1 MHTVFDETNPER
13 LTLVDILRWRAQ
25 HEPQRVAY
33 TFLLDGETKQVQMT
47 YADLDHQ
54 ARRIAALLQERFV
67 PGERVLLLYPP
78 GLEYITAIF
87 GCFYAGAVAVPAY
100 PPRLNRSLM
109 RIQTILQDARAT
121 VALTT
126 STILSSLHRRFTDE
140 TLMQDLLWIAT
151 DTMIVG
157 GEQEPRSAVRSV
169 PALRELSPDPE
180 ALALLQYTS
189 GSTGS
194 PKGVMLTHTNLMQN
208 AALIQEGMSLTPD
221 TRSVFWLPPYHDM
234 GLMGGILQALYTG
247 YPTVVMAPT
256 AFVQQPLRWLQA
268 ISSFRATM
276 SGGPNFAYDLC
287 VKKATPD
294 TIRAL
299 DLSSWAVAFNG
310 AEPVRAETLA
320 RFAETFALCGFL
332 PEMFYPCYGMA
343 ETTLFVSGGQASE
356 MPGIRAF
363 DMQALETGHAVEAT
377 GGQELGRPL
386 VSCGYIRQGQDIAIV
401 DPQTCNRLP
410 PGTIG
415 EIWVRSPNVAL
426 GYWGKAQETMETFQ
440 AFLQDNLEGPFL
452 RTGDLGFCLEE
463 ELYVTGRLKDVIII
477 RGRNLYPQDI
487 EQVVEKSHPLLRQG
501 CCAVFGVESGQAR
514 RDSALRLPGDKPQ
527 PLQVPTS
534 EQLVVVQEVG
544 RHYDDVG
551 VHEAIQTIRQA
562 VLSEFDVEVAAIE
575 LLRAGTIFK
584 TSSGKIQ
591 RSACRESFLKGE
603 LNAVYRWKR
612 AEEPHPLFVWQKKRD
627 EAEAEQA
634 QSTVPTVSGFGR
646 QALTPKVQEIVE
658 WLVRHIAQRA
668 QIDPRI
674 VDLHAPFVQ
683 FGLNSLEA
691 VDLSGELEQWLG
703 RSLSPTLIYDY
714 PSIDALACHL
724 AGADLA
730 VGRDRHADGTHPAT
744 RMDAIAIIGL
754 GCRFPGANN
763 PEAFWRMLYD
773 GVDGISLVPATR
785 WNVAQFY
792 APDQATPRKM
802 NTRWGG
808 FLQDIEQFDPAFFRL
823 SPREAEVMDPQQR
836 LLLEVA
842 WEAFEHAGLVPERL
856 AGRECGVFIGMS
868 SSDYYTLHSRDLDYH
883 QAYTGTGN
891 AHSIAANRL
900 SYFFD
905 FHGPSVAIDTA
916 CSSSLFAIHQACQSL
931 RNGECDLALA
941 GGVNVILAPELGVS
955 LSQAHMLSADGRCK
969 TFDADASGYVRSEGC
984 GIVLLKPLADAQRDG
999 DTVLAIIR
1007 GSAVNQDGRSN
1018 GLTAPNGPS
1027 QEAVIRRALQH
1038 ARVSPH
1044 EMSYV
1049 ETHGSSTS
1057 LGDPIEVAALRAVLM
1072 PERSPD
1078 QSCLLGAVKTN
1089 IGHLEA
1095 AAGIA
1100 GLIKTVLCLQKG
1112 VIAPNLHFKRLNPH
1126 ISLAGTTFEIPTEPR
1141 PWPGSPDTPRFAGV
1155 SAFGFGGTNVHVILE
1170 GVPQDE
1176 AVGSVQGSAITKP
1189 VLEET
1194 GTTVGAVPCACPKF
1208 LSERPVHLLTLSGRT
1223 AQALAVLTQRY
1234 QDFLADHPTVS
1245 LADLCFTAQ
1254 TGRTHFT
1261 HRLAVYAEDQ
1271 QQMCERLAARVSG
1284 QPPKEMQV
1292 GAVRPGGQGGSG
1304 LAFLFTGQGSQYIN
1318 MGRQLYET
1326 QPAFRQVLDECD
1338 HLLRS
1343 HLPQDQSEAP
1353 SLLSLLY
1360 PADGAQ
1366 SPINETAYAQPALFA
1381 LSYALAQMWLSWGV
1395 KPDVVMGHS
1404 VGEYVAACVAGLF
1417 SLEDGLKLIAAR
1429 GRLMQSLPEP
1439 GTMAVIFAAPEQV
1452 QSFLAPYAG
1461 QVAIAAINGSGNTV
1475 ISGREETV
1483 QLIVQHLAAEGVR
1496 AHLLAVSHAFHSPL
1510 MDPMLDAFEQVAR
1523 EVPFAPLRLPLV
1535 CNLTGQLVN
1544 AGESLDAHYWRR
1556 QTREAVQFAAGI
1568 QTLSAHG
1575 YELFLE
1581 LGPTPVLSNMGK
1593 RCLPANSATWLSSL
1607 HQDHDDW
1614 PVLMQSIA
1622 CLYAKGYDLNWSGFY
1637 GDSIHHKIALPTYP
1651 FEREYCWFKSAETN
1665 EGDTGGDRVSWTNKA
1680 DVKDFSIALDNPK
1693 EKPPIDF
1700 GLIFFSSNEATA
1712 DGDDYRLVIESA
1724 KYADQHDFSSV
1735 WIPERHFTKEGWLYP
1750 SPAILISALARET
1763 SHIHLR
1769 AGSVVAPLHHP
1780 LRIAE
1785 EWARVDKLSGGRV
1798 EVSFASG
1805 WHPND
1810 FALAPETYADRH
1822 AVMYRTIE
1830 IVRKLWRGETV
1841 PFQGGDG
1848 KLVELKTYPS
1858 PMQHDIPIWLT
1869 AAGNPQT
1876 FANAGKL
1883 GAHLLTHLYNQ
1894 SIDELAEKIRI
1905 YRDAR
1910 AEHGYDPDGG
1920 KVSVMLHTYI
1930 GADRDTVQ
1938 AQIQGPFSEYLKSAS
1953 YLVHAIGH
1961 SRGQQ
1966 VDLSRLSE
1974 QDREDYLVFVMD
1986 RLIREQRVL
1995 FGTPETCAPL
2005 VTQLQAAG
2013 VDEIACQMDFGVE
2026 SDLVLGSLPYLNKLR
2041 GLSNGSVGTD
2051 REQAPSLQAPVRE
2064 TVPYTDRTGRNMPA
2078 TGFRTGASP
2087 VPTTRQNEIKQWL
2100 YQLRWEAVDL
2110 PRSMAW
2116 ASPGHWLVFLDQKG
2130 IGQHLSSQLREQGHT
2145 CTLIEAGRN
2154 FQLLDPHHYRINPSN
2169 PQEIKQ
2175 AVGTALAAVQ
2185 TLPLRGVVHLW
2196 SLDTTPVE
2204 ALNLTTLEADQ
2215 ILGVQSAL
2223 SLIQALIE
2231 QSVQTQIWLITQGAQ
2246 PVEEGDRARSAQGA
2260 HPDLSILPD
2269 PYRDLAISQA
2279 PLWGLGKTCA
2289 MEHPAL
2295 WGGLVD
2301 LDPHAIVSDATNQLM
2316 RVLQGNWREDQ
2327 IALRGTKTYVARMV
2341 RRGEG
2346 LAPALQEPR
2355 ALHLTSDAAYLITGG
2370 LWGLGL
2376 ECARWLAMQGARHLI
2391 LLGRSKLPPR
2401 ETWEQVQPESRMDR
2415 QIAGIRAI
2423 ERLGAQV
2430 HYASVD
2436 VADSVQLTKFLEH
2449 YQQQE
2454 KPPVRGILHA
2464 ASVWQDAQG
2473 QSLMRPLV
2481 NLKAEDLA
2489 TVLRPKML
2497 GGWLL
2502 SNLLKETPLDF
2513 FVSFSSA
2520 ASLLGSVGQSN
2531 YAAANEFLD
2540 VLAHY
2545 QRAHGQPAVSIDWG
2559 PVSEIGMGTTPE
2571 MLRVHEYWES
2581 HGLERLSPQ
2590 QVLAALELLIQE
2602 DLARVGVLRL
2612 DWQLLR
2618 QFYPQMA
2625 DLSLV
2630 SQLVSSRKETGD
2642 AAHEGT
2648 HDESDVH
2655 NGTNILQ
2662 TLRDAYEEEH
2672 SAILTSYVKAQI
2684 ATVLRVSAQR
2694 LEIEEPLTSLG
2705 FDSLMAIEL
2714 KNRMDLDLQI
2724 RLPIMTL
2731 LQGPS
2736 ITQLVQQVLVLA
2748 PSWIEAVETRTG
2760 TRIGAVG
2767 IVPNACEASPQ
2778 ATADPAPTESLSHNQ
2793 KALWFLSRLEPES
2806 AAYNLLY
2813 VARIQQQLDLPALQR
2828 ALLVLAARYPILT
2841 ATYTLQNNEPVQQT
2855 HANQTLPLEVKV
2867 PISGIDA
2874 NSRSLDDLKLLL
2886 LEESNRPIDLTK
2898 GPVLRLQ
2905 LYQLASDDYLLG
2917 FILHHIVADF
2927 WALDLLVDELSL
2939 LYAVEK
2945 TEMTELEGQTPDRHK
2960 VRGQAPNLHLRE
2972 SDVQNADYVRWQ
2984 QSMLQSEEGKQHW
2997 QYWQDVLA
3005 GDLPVL
3011 SLPTDRPRPPLQTYK
3026 GASQGFSFSTDLAKR
3041 LRSIAN
3047 EEKVTLF
3054 TLMLTAYQVLL
3065 HRYSNQDDILVGT
3078 PALGRTRSEFE
3089 HVIGSLTNPVVVRAR
3104 LGQNPTFKDLLQQT
3118 KRDLLA
3124 ALEHQDF
3131 PFPLLVERLQL
3142 QRDPSYSPIY
3152 QTLLIWDRPRTRNG
3166 EARAGHSQALS
3177 LEPFAYGQQ
3186 GAPFDLT
3193 LTVFEIDDRLSADFR
3208 YNVDLFDAST
3218 IARMAEHFLTLLD
3231 GITNNLDQHIREL
3244 PLLPDNVRQ
3253 TLLTEW
3259 NATHC
3264 DYPQDL
3270 CVHQLFEQQVELT
3283 PDAIAAV
3290 FEDTS
3295 LTYRELNSQANH
3307 LAHRLLREGVGPEVL
3322 IGVCMERSLELVIA
3336 LLAVLKAG
3344 GAYVPLDPL
3353 LPQERFTF
3361 LLEDAQVPVILTQ
3374 NHRRQSSIG
3383 YGDQLP
3389 PTTVKTICLAS
3400 GISPSL
3406 PEHTDNPKLRVLPE
3420 NQAYMIYTSG
3430 STGKPK
3436 GTMNTHRGIC
3446 NRLLWMQD
3454 TYQLT
3459 PSDRVLQKTP
3469 FSFDVSVWEFF
3480 WPLLT
3485 GASLIMARPGGH
3497 QDSTYLRTLIVQQQV
3512 TTLHF
3517 VPSMLQAFLWNESTD
3532 SKTNLENCTSLR
3544 QVICSGEALTASLQA
3559 RLFAHV
3565 TEEVKLHNLYGPTEA
3580 AIDVTFWECQH
3591 DRRDSPLRL
3600 SEGGS
3605 VPIGRPIANTQIYLL
3620 DADLQPV
3627 PIGIPGEL
3635 YIGGVGLARGYFK
3648 RPDLTAEKF
3657 IANPFGEIGGERL
3670 YRTGDLARYRADG
3683 AIEFLGRI
3691 DQQVK
3696 LRGFRIELGEI
3707 EAVLQT
3713 HPAVQEAV
3721 VVLREE
3727 ETVGQYLAA
3736 YVVTQRTEP
3745 HLQEELQ
3752 SHLRRQ
3758 LPDYMVPAI
3767 FVPLETVPLTPN
3779 GKLNHKALPVP
3790 ERTARR
3796 YQGYVAPQSELEQRL
3811 SGIWQEVLRLA
3822 QVGIYDNFFDLGGHS
3837 LLLIQ
3842 VQSKLEG
3849 SLGYEVPVVDLFH
3862 YPTIHAL
3869 STHLG
3874 ERQEQQPLLQPI
3886 AERVRRRKEERVTN
3900 AEGIAIVGVAGRFPG
3915 ARNIEEF
3922 WQNLCHGVE
3931 SISFFSEEELLASGV
3946 EPDLI
3951 HDPRYV
3957 KAHGILDDVE
3967 YFDAAFF
3974 GYSPKEA
3981 ALMDPQQRLFL
3992 ECAWEVLE
4000 QAGILIDDS
4009 LPDTYQ
4015 GLIGVYAG
4023 QSASTYLLSNLLA
4036 NPTFLTEAGTFSILV
4051 NNDKDFLATR
4061 TSYKLNLK
4069 GPGITIQTACSTSL
4083 VAVHMA
4089 CQGLLRYE
4097 CDMALAGGASI
4108 IVPQKAG
4115 YLYEEEGI
4123 LSPDGHC
4130 RAFDAEAR
4138 GTVSGNGVGIVAL
4151 KRLSDAMTSGDT
4163 IYAVIRG
4170 SAINNDGAA
4179 KVGYTAPS
4187 VEGQVK
4193 VIAEA
4198 IAMAGVE
4205 PESISYVETHGT
4217 GTALGD
4223 PIEIAALTQAFRASG
4238 QAPGKG
4244 ASPLPTP
4251 TPTCAIGSLKTN
4263 LGHLDAAAG
4272 VAGLI
4277 KTVLALKYGMIP
4289 PSLHFHHPNPKIDFA
4304 GSPFY
4309 VNTHLTAWEPGNVP
4323 RRAGVSSFGIGGTNA
4338 HVILEEPPPISLRRD
4353 SALSLSGSHEKP
4365 HLIVLSAKTAS
4376 ALETMTEQLA
4386 TYVKSH
4392 PDVHLADMAYT
4403 LQMGRKSFPHRRA
4416 FVARSRTDM
4425 LHLLTTLDPESVF
4438 TGLVSPE
4445 TKQVAF
4451 LFPGQGPQYVNM
4463 GRELYEQEPTFRQQV
4478 DTCAEWLV
4486 PHLHCDLREII
4497 YPPVGQEAIAQD
4509 QLDRMSLA
4517 QPAIFVIE
4525 YALAQFWMQRGLRPA
4540 AMIGHSIG
4548 EYVAACL
4555 AGVLSL
4561 EDALLLV
4568 ALRGRL
4574 MDQLPS
4580 GGMLAVSLSE
4590 EKLRPKLS
4598 ARLSF
4603 AAHNST
4609 TDCVVSGPTDAI
4621 ESLEQSL
4628 REQGITCRL
4637 LRVSRASHS
4646 QMVEPVLEQFTNAV
4660 KKCHLH
4666 SPRLS
4671 YVSNV
4676 TGKWITE
4683 QEATDTGYWARHWRQ
4698 TVRFAE
4704 GMRLLLDSPNMVLLE
4719 VGPGHSLSTL
4729 AQRTG
4734 ASPVPT
4740 DRTILSS
4747 LRHPQTPV
4755 SDRAFLLNTCGRLW
4769 CAGVVIDW
4777 SQFYVGEQQRR
4788 IPLPTYPFEW
4798 QRYWIS
4804 PVEAGQRQGTAPT
4817 ASGDRPEENALWQL
4831 HKEPDLARWFSVP
4844 SWKRSPL
4851 AAVQVLPLRGGRVPD
4866 QEPGPLPTPTAP
4878 ACKSCWLI
4886 FTDSIGLGT
4895 HLRKHLVEKELVPFQ
4910 ETVITVRVGTQ
4921 FHSHRD
4927 CPNGWEYTIRPDSRE
4942 DYDTLLNDI
4951 SSCGMFP
4958 AHIVHMWTVIATDH
4972 IQSGLDYFETAQAL
4986 GFYSLLFL
4994 TQALSEQKG
5003 EQPQEI
5009 AIITNNLQEVMG
5021 GEVLCPARATALGVG
5036 KVAPHEYPHITY
5048 RSIDIVLP
5056 MTIGQGQADRDKP
5069 LSLRVPMT
5077 PMELAWDQLVD
5088 QIIAELRWRSS
5099 DVMVAYRGP
5108 HRWVQCIEPMQLPPV
5123 AEEKLPFKQQG
5134 VYLITGGLGGI
5145 GLTMAEYL
5153 ASQVR
5158 ARLVLTGRTALPARE
5173 EWGHRLA
5180 ILSEQDAVASKIH
5193 QIKRLEELG
5202 AEVLVIEADVTDLEQ
5217 MQAVIRQVGEHFG
5230 DLHGVIHTAGTPGG
5244 GLIQLKTSEVA
5255 AGVLAPKV
5263 KGTLVLEAVLKDMQP
5278 DFLILCSSLSALIG
5292 EPGQVDYC
5300 AANTFLDSF
5309 AFYHTV
5315 QKRVKTISIDWD
5327 TWQEVGMAV
5336 NALKPYKKALKYNT
5350 EIQQRLRNGILPQ
5363 EGVEVFRRILI
5374 NRDISQVIV
5383 STDGILARLE
5393 QVKSLLEEGD
5403 VGSRAGESPAVRSRQ
5418 GKVPVDKPGDRSDDL
5433 VSPSLDQRPNLQTP
5447 YVPPQ
5452 NETQQQIAAIWQ
5464 KLLGIEKIG
5473 IHDNFVDLGGH
5484 SLLGTQL
5491 ITRLRDTF
5499 QIDVSLRTLFE
5510 EPTVARLAL
5519 VIVQKKAELV
5529 DDTLLLQAIEDL
5541 ENLTDDEVQ
5550 TLLAVDAKQT
5560 GKVQKI

>member
-1 MHTVFDETNPER
+1 MHPVFDETNPSR

-25 HEPQRVAY
+25 HSPQREAY
-33 TFLLDGETKQVQMT
+33 TFLLDGETKQIQMT

-100 PPRLNRSLM
+100 PPRLNQSLM
-109 RIQTILQDARAT
+109 RIQTILQDAQAT

-151 DTMIVG
+151 DTMSVG

-169 PALRELSPDPE
+169 PALRELSPAPE

-208 AALIQEGMSLTPD
+208 AALIQEGVSLTPD

-247 YPTVVMAPT
+247 YPTVLMAPT

-268 ISSFRATM
+268 ISSFRATF

-320 RFAETFALCGFL
+320 RFAETFADSGFHPL
-332 PEMFYPCYGMA
+332 MFYPCYGMA

-386 VSCGYIRQGQDIAIV
+386 VSCGYIRQGQEIAIV

-463 ELYVTGRLKDVIII
+463 ELYVTGRLKNVIII

-514 RDSALRLPGDKPQ
+514 RDRREGSCAPPSLRLPGDKPQ

-551 VHEAIQTIRQA
+551 VHEAIQKIRQA

-584 TSSGKIQ
+584 TTSGKIQ

-612 AEEPHPLFVWQKKRD
+612 AEEPNPLFVWQKKRD

-674 VDLHAPFVQ
+674 VDLQAPFVQ

-773 GVDGISLVPATR
+773 SVDGISLVPATR
-785 WNVAQFY
+785 WDVTQFY

-802 NTRWGG
+802 NTLWGG

-842 WEAFEHAGLVPERL
+842 WEAFEHASLVPERL

-868 SSDYYTLHSRDLDYH
+868 SSDYYALHSRDLDYH

-905 FHGPSVAIDTA
+905 FHGPSVAVDTA
-916 CSSSLFAIHQACQSL
+916 CSSSLFTVHQACQSL

-1038 ARVSPH
+1038 ARVSPN
-1044 EMSYV
+1044 EISYV

-1078 QSCLLGAVKTN
+1078 QNCLLGAVKTN

-1112 VIAPNLHFKRLNPH
+1112 VIAPNLHFRRLNPH

-1176 AVGSVQGSAITKP
+1176 AVEGMQGSAITKP
-1189 VLEET
+1189 VLDET
-1194 GTTVGAVPCACPKF
+1194 GTISRRDSGRL
-1208 LSERPVHLLTLSGRT
+1208 LSERSVHLLTLSGRT
-1223 AQALAVLTQRY
+1223 AQALAVLAQRY
-1234 QDFLADHPTVS
+1234 QDFLVDHSTTGRDKPQP
-1245 LADLCFTAQ
+1245 LRDLCFTAN
-1254 TGRTHFT
+1254 TGRTHFA
-1261 HRLAVYAEDQ
+1261 HRLAVYAENQ
-1271 QQMCERLAARVSG
+1271 QQMRERLAAFVAG

-1292 GAVRPGGQGGSG
+1292 GTVRPGGQVRSG
-1304 LAFLFTGQGSQYIN
+1304 LAFLFTGQGSQYIH

-1326 QPAFRQVLDECD
+1326 QPTFRQVLDECD
-1338 HLLRS
+1338 HLLQN
-1343 HLPQDQSEAP
+1343 LYPQDR
-1353 SLLSLLY
+1353 SLALSLQSVLY
-1360 PADGAQ
+1360 PADGAT
-1366 SPINETAYAQPALFA
+1366 SPLKETAYAQPALFA
-1381 LSYALAQMWLSWGV
+1381 LSYALAQMWLSWGI

-1404 VGEYVAACVAGLF
+1404 VGEYVAACVAGVF
-1417 SLEDGLKLIAAR
+1417 SLSDGLKLVAAR
-1429 GRLMQSLPEP
+1429 GRLMRSLLEEH
-1439 GTMAVIFAAPEQV
+1439 GTMAVIEASPERV
-1452 QSFLAPYAG
+1452 QSFVAPYEE
-1461 QVAIAAINGSGNTV
+1461 QVSIAALNGPKNTV
-1475 ISGREETV
+1475 ISGKEETV
-1483 QLIVQHLAAEGVR
+1483 QLIVQHLEGEGVW
-1496 AHLLAVSHAFHSPL
+1496 AHLLSVSHAFHSPL
-1510 MDPMLDAFEQVAR
+1510 IDPMLDAFEQVAR
-1523 EVPFAPLRLPLV
+1523 SVAFAPLRIPLV
-1535 CNLTGQLVN
+1535 CNLTGQLLE
-1544 AGESLDAHYWRR
+1544 AGETLDADYWRR
-1556 QTREAVQFAAGI
+1556 QTREAVQFATGI

-1575 YELFLE
+1575 YQLFLE

-1593 RCLPANSATWLSSL
+1593 RCLPANSAIWLSSL

-1614 PVLMQSIA
+1614 HVLMESIA
-1622 CLYAKGYDLNWSGFY
+1622 CLYSKGYDLNWSGFY
-1637 GDSIHHKIALPTYP
+1637 GDSIHHKVALPTYP
-1651 FEREYCWFKSAETN
+1651 FEREYCWFKSEETSK
-1665 EGDTGGDRVSWTNKA
+1665 GDAGGDRGSRTNKA
-1680 DVKDFSIALDNPK
+1680 DVKD
-1693 EKPPIDF
+1693 
-1700 GLIFFSSNEATA
+1700 
-1712 DGDDYRLVIESA
+1712 
-1724 KYADQHDFSSV
+1724 
-1735 WIPERHFTKEGWLYP
+1735 
-1750 SPAILISALARET
+1750 
-1763 SHIHLR
+1763 
-1769 AGSVVAPLHHP
+1769 
-1780 LRIAE
+1780 
-1785 EWARVDKLSGGRV
+1785 
-1798 EVSFASG
+1798 
-1805 WHPND
+1805 
-1810 FALAPETYADRH
+1810 
-1822 AVMYRTIE
+1822 
-1830 IVRKLWRGETV
+1830 
-1841 PFQGGDG
+1841 
-1848 KLVELKTYPS
+1848 
-1858 PMQHDIPIWLT
+1858 
-1869 AAGNPQT
+1869 
-1876 FANAGKL
+1876 
-1883 GAHLLTHLYNQ
+1883 
-1894 SIDELAEKIRI
+1894 
-1905 YRDAR
+1905 
-1910 AEHGYDPDGG
+1910 
-1920 KVSVMLHTYI
+1920 
-1930 GADRDTVQ
+1930 
-1938 AQIQGPFSEYLKSAS
+1938 S
-1953 YLVHAIGH
+1953 YL
-1961 SRGQQ
+1961 
-1966 VDLSRLSE
+1966 
-1974 QDREDYLVFVMD
+1974 
-1986 RLIREQRVL
+1986 
-1995 FGTPETCAPL
+1995 P
-2005 VTQLQAAG
+2005 
-2013 VDEIACQMDFGVE
+2013 
-2026 SDLVLGSLPYLNKLR
+2026 
-2041 GLSNGSVGTD
+2041 
-2051 REQAPSLQAPVRE
+2051 
-2064 TVPYTDRTGRNMPA
+2064 
-2078 TGFRTGASP
+2078 
-2087 VPTTRQNEIKQWL
+2087 
-2100 YQLRWEAVDL
+2100 
-2110 PRSMAW
+2110 
-2116 ASPGHWLVFLDQKG
+2116 
-2130 IGQHLSSQLREQGHT
+2130 
-2145 CTLIEAGRN
+2145 
-2154 FQLLDPHHYRINPSN
+2154 
-2169 PQEIKQ
+2169 
-2175 AVGTALAAVQ
+2175 
-2185 TLPLRGVVHLW
+2185 
-2196 SLDTTPVE
+2196 
-2204 ALNLTTLEADQ
+2204 
-2215 ILGVQSAL
+2215 
-2223 SLIQALIE
+2223 
-2231 QSVQTQIWLITQGAQ
+2231 
-2246 PVEEGDRARSAQGA
+2246 
-2260 HPDLSILPD
+2260 
-2269 PYRDLAISQA
+2269 
-2279 PLWGLGKTCA
+2279 
-2289 MEHPAL
+2289 
-2295 WGGLVD
+2295 
-2301 LDPHAIVSDATNQLM
+2301 
-2316 RVLQGNWREDQ
+2316 
-2327 IALRGTKTYVARMV
+2327 
-2341 RRGEG
+2341 
-2346 LAPALQEPR
+2346 
-2355 ALHLTSDAAYLITGG
+2355 
-2370 LWGLGL
+2370 
-2376 ECARWLAMQGARHLI
+2376 
-2391 LLGRSKLPPR
+2391 
-2401 ETWEQVQPESRMDR
+2401 
-2415 QIAGIRAI
+2415 
-2423 ERLGAQV
+2423 
-2430 HYASVD
+2430 
-2436 VADSVQLTKFLEH
+2436 
-2449 YQQQE
+2449 
-2454 KPPVRGILHA
+2454 
-2464 ASVWQDAQG
+2464 
-2473 QSLMRPLV
+2473 
-2481 NLKAEDLA
+2481 
-2489 TVLRPKML
+2489 
-2497 GGWLL
+2497 
-2502 SNLLKETPLDF
+2502 
-2513 FVSFSSA
+2513 
-2520 ASLLGSVGQSN
+2520 
-2531 YAAANEFLD
+2531 
-2540 VLAHY
+2540 
-2545 QRAHGQPAVSIDWG
+2545 
-2559 PVSEIGMGTTPE
+2559 
-2571 MLRVHEYWES
+2571 
-2581 HGLERLSPQ
+2581 
-2590 QVLAALELLIQE
+2590 
-2602 DLARVGVLRL
+2602 
-2612 DWQLLR
+2612 
-2618 QFYPQMA
+2618 
-2625 DLSLV
+2625 LV

-2642 AAHEGT
+2642 TAHEGT
-2648 HDESDVH
+2648 HNEPDAH
-2655 NGTNILQ
+2655 NGKNVLQ
-2662 TLRDAYEEEH
+2662 TLRDVSEKEH
-2672 SAILTSYVKAQI
+2672 SAILTDYVKAQI
-2684 ATVLRVSAQR
+2684 ATVLRVPAQR

-2724 RLPIMTL
+2724 RLPIMTP

-2736 ITQLVQQVLVLA
+2736 ITQLVQQVLALA
-2748 PSWIEAVETRTG
+2748 PSWIG
-2760 TRIGAVG
+2760 TVGADRACPCP
-2767 IVPNACEASPQ
+2767 VPC
-2778 ATADPAPTESLSHNQ
+2778 ADPVPTAPSHQPLSHNQ
-2793 KALWFLSRLEPES
+2793 KALWFLSRLAPES
-2806 AAYNLLY
+2806 AAYNMLY
-2813 VARIQQQLDLPALQR
+2813 AVRIQQCLDIAALQR
-2828 ALLVLAARYPILT
+2828 VLQVLAARYSVLT
-2841 ATYTLQNNEPVQQT
+2841 SLYTLQNGEPVQQT
-2855 HANQTLPLEVKV
+2855 RPDRTIPLEE
-2867 PISGIDA
+2867 IDA
-2874 NSRSLDDLKLLL
+2874 RSTSLDDLKLWLH
-2886 LEESNRPIDLTK
+2886 EESNRPIDLTK
-2898 GPVLRLQ
+2898 GPVLRLK
-2905 LYQLASDDYLLG
+2905 LYRRADDDYVLG
-2917 FILHHIVADF
+2917 FIVHHIVVDF
-2927 WALDLLVDELSL
+2927 WALELLADELSL
-2939 LYAVEK
+2939 LYAIEK
-2945 TEMTELEGQTPDRHK
+2945 THMAESEGQAQPP
-2960 VRGQAPNLHLRE
+2960 GQARPSGLVGSGQARDRWLR
-2972 SDVQNADYVRWQ
+2972 SDFQNADYIRWQ
-2984 QSMLQSEEGKQHW
+2984 QFMLQSQEGEQHW
-2997 QYWQDVLA
+2997 QYWQNALA

-3011 SLPTDRPRPPLQTYK
+3011 NLPTDRPRPPLQTYK
-3026 GASQGFSFSTDLAKR
+3026 GASHRFSLSTNLAKR
-3041 LRSIAN
+3041 LQNTASV
-3047 EEKVTLF
+3047 EKVTLF

-3065 HRYSNQDDILVGT
+3065 HRYTHQDDILVGT
-3078 PALGRTRSEFE
+3078 PALGRSRLELE
-3089 HVIGSLTNPVVVRAR
+3089 RVIGYLANPVIVRAKVR
-3104 LGQNPTFKDLLQQT
+3104 ASPTPTAHDPTFKDLLQQT
-3118 KRDLLA
+3118 KHSVLE
-3124 ALEHQDF
+3124 ALGHQDF
-3131 PFPLLVERLQL
+3131 PFSLLVERLQP
-3142 QRDPSYSPIY
+3142 QRDSSFSPIF
-3152 QTLLIWDRPRTRNG
+3152 QTSFIWDRSHTHNG
-3166 EARAGHSQALS
+3166 EDLTEGLGLLAGTTLS
-3177 LEPFAYGQQ
+3177 LRHLAEERLTFEPFAYGQQ
-3186 GAPFDLT
+3186 GAAFDLS
-3193 LTVFEIDDRLSADFR
+3193 LTIFQMEDGLSADFR
-3208 YNVDLFDAST
+3208 YNSDLFDEAT
-3218 IARMAEHFLTLLD
+3218 ISRMAQHFLTVLGSIVND
-3231 GITNNLDQHIREL
+3231 PDQYIREI
-3244 PLLPDNVRQ
+3244 PLLSEYERH
-3253 TLLTEW
+3253 TLLLEW
-3259 NATHC
+3259 NRTQC
-3264 DYPQDL
+3264 DHQGRRPWCPQDL
-3270 CVHQLFEQQVELT
+3270 CLHPLFEQQVELT
-3283 PDAIAAV
+3283 PDAIAVV

-3295 LTYRELNSQANH
+3295 LTYRELNDQANH
-3307 LAHRLLREGVGPEVL
+3307 LAHHLLGEGVGPDVL
-3322 IGVCMERSLELVIA
+3322 VGVCMEPSLELVVA

-3361 LLEDAQVPVILTQ
+3361 LLEDAQVPVVLTQ
-3374 NHRRQSSIG
+3374 NYRRQSSIG

-3389 PTTVKTICLAS
+3389 PMTVKTICLAS
-3400 GISPSL
+3400 GISASHL
-3406 PEHTDNPKLRVLPE
+3406 EHRDNPKLRVQPE
-3420 NQAYMIYTSG
+3420 NLAYMIYTSG

-3436 GTMNTHRGIC
+3436 GVMNTHRGIC
-3446 NRLLWMQD
+3446 NHLCWMQQ

-3459 PSDRVLQKTP
+3459 PKDRILQKKP
-3469 FSFDVSVWEFF
+3469 FSFDVSVWEVFL
-3480 WPLLT
+3480 PLIT
-3485 GASLIMARPGGH
+3485 GASLIVVRPGGH
-3497 QDSTYLRTLIVQQQV
+3497 QDPAYLKVLIAEQQV
-3512 TTLHF
+3512 TMLHF
-3517 VPSMLQAFLWNESTD
+3517 VPSVLQAFLVEL
-3532 SKTNLENCTSLR
+3532 NLQSCGSLR
-3544 QVICSGEALTASLQA
+3544 QVMCGGETLSAELQA
-3559 RLFAHV
+3559 RIFAHV
-3565 TEEVKLHNLYGPTEA
+3565 PEEVQLHNLYGPTEA
-3580 AIDVTFWECQH
+3580 AIDVTSWQCQ
-3591 DRRDSPLRL
+3591 RENVDSR
-3600 SEGGS
+3600 

-3620 DADLQPV
+3620 DRHLQPV
-3627 PIGIPGEL
+3627 PVGVLAEL
-3635 YIGGVGLARGYFK
+3635 CISGVNLARGYWN
-3648 RPDLTAEKF
+3648 RADLTAERF
-3657 IANPFGEIGGERL
+3657 VPHPFVGVGKELVPLPTPTAPLPQEGARL

-3683 AIEFLGRI
+3683 SIEYLGRI

-3727 ETVGQYLAA
+3727 DTVGQYLAA
-3736 YVVTQRTEP
+3736 YVVAQRSDLP

-3752 SHLRRQ
+3752 SHLCKQ
-3758 LPDYMVPAI
+3758 LPDYMMPAT
-3767 FVPLETVPLTPN
+3767 FVYLESLPLTHN
-3779 GKLNHKALPVP
+3779 GKMNRKALPVP
-3790 ERTARR
+3790 ARIAQSSR
-3796 YQGYVAPQSELEQRL
+3796 GYVAPQSELEQRL
-3811 SGIWQEVLRLA
+3811 SGIWQDALSLA

-3842 VQSKLEG
+3842 IQSKLEAY
-3849 SLGYEVPVVDLFH
+3849 LGYEVPVVDLFQ
-3862 YPTIHAL
+3862 YPTIHTL
-3869 STHLG
+3869 CTHLS
-3874 ERQEQQPLLQPI
+3874 ERREPHMLQPI
-3886 AERVRRRKEERVTN
+3886 TERVRKRKEEWVTN

-3915 ARNIEEF
+3915 ARDMDEF

-3931 SISFFSEEELLASGV
+3931 SVSFFTEEELLVSGV

-3957 KAHGILDDVE
+3957 KARGILDDVE
-3967 YFDAAFF
+3967 SFDAAFF

-3981 ALMDPQQRLFL
+3981 AMMDPQQRLFL

-4000 QAGILIDDS
+4000 QAGCN
-4009 LPDTYQ
+4009 PDIYE

-4023 QSASTYLLSNLLA
+4023 QSESSYLLSNLLPNRA
-4036 NPTFLTEAGTFSILV
+4036 FLAETGTFSPLI
-4051 NNDKDFLATR
+4051 NNEKDHLATR
-4061 TSYKLNLK
+4061 TCYKLNLK

-4108 IVPQKAG
+4108 RVPQKMG
-4115 YLYEEEGI
+4115 YLYEEESI
-4123 LSPDGHC
+4123 LSSDGHC

-4198 IAMAGVE
+4198 MAMAGVE

-4238 QAPGKG
+4238 QALGKG

-4251 TPTCAIGSLKTN
+4251 TPACAIGSLKTN

-4540 AMIGHSIG
+4540 AMIGHCIG

-4568 ALRGRL
+4568 ALRGWL

-4676 TGKWITE
+4676 TGKWISE

-4788 IPLPTYPFEW
+4788 IPLPTYPFER

-5077 PMELAWDQLVD
+5077 PMESAWDQLVD

-5099 DVMVAYRGP
+5099 DVIVAYRGP

-5180 ILSEQDAVASKIH
+5180 ILSEQDAVANKIH

-5418 GKVPVDKPGDRSDDL
+5418 GKVSVDKPGDRSDDL

-5499 QIDVSLRTLFE
+5499 QIDVSLRTLFG

-5519 VIVQKKAELV
+5519 VIVQRKAELV